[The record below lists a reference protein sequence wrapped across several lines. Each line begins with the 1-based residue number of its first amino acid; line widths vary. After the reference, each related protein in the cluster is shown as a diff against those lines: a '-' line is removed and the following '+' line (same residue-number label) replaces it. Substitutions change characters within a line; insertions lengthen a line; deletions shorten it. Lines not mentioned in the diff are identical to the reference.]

1 MRLPRIGGRHYMDT
15 MLIQQALEDFY
26 QRALLVDR
34 EATQGVRWFRHA
46 FQHGRTEARSRW
58 SELKHFDPP
67 VLGRGLALDEAA

>member
-1 MRLPRIGGRHYMDT
+1 MG
-15 MLIQQALEDFY
+15 LIQQALEDFH

-46 FQHGRTEARSRW
+46 FQHGRAETRSRW
-58 SELKHFDPP
+58 GELKHFNPA